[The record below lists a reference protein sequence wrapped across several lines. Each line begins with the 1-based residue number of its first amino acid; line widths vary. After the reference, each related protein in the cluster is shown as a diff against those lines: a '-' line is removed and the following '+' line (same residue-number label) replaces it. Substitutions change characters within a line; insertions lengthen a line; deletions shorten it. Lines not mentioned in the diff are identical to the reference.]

1 MIALAADQ
9 RHSAP
14 DEEKPRNGGNIINTT
29 IVKFRSSPQGPQQ
42 KEVFCL
48 PLISLE
54 EDSTRRAAA
63 HSQRILC

>member
-29 IVKFRSSPQGPQQ
+29 VVKFRSSPQQ
-42 KEVFCL
+42 KEVFRL
-48 PLISLE
+48 PLISPE

-63 HSQRILC
+63 RSQRILC